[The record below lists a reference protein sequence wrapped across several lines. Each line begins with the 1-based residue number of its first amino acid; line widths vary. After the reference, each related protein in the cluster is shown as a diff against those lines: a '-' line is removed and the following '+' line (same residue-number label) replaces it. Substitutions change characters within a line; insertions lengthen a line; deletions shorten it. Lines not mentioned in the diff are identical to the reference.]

1 MLIGGEGNWNT
12 RYNDNNPER
21 ILDERFARGEITEEE
36 YFRMKSILRD
46 QL

>member
-1 MLIGGEGNWNT
+1 M
-12 RYNDNNPER
+12 
-21 ILDERFARGEITEEE
+21 DERFARGEITEEE